1 MKKLVVAAFVVVL
14 LVIGV
19 SCSGHECEICGS
31 KKGVKKVE
39 AMGAKHYVCADC
51 REAQEN
57 QAKSLR
63 DLANSFYS
71 N

>member
-1 MKKLVVAAFVVVL
+1 MKFAGA
-14 LVIGV
+14 
-19 SCSGHECEICGS
+19 

-57 QAKSLR
+57 QAKALR

>member
-14 LVIGV
+14 LVVGV

-51 REAQEN
+51 REALN
-57 QAKSLR
+57 QVKALR
-63 DLANSFYS
+63 DLVNSFYS